1 MIDYEK
7 WDKVDEFNLEQVAC
21 LWCDLEP
28 SAESQSLR
36 RVRHPAT
43 AKVEKML
50 WSAIQSKELPKKL
63 PAVRR
68 TRITSDAA
76 AWFMTRDDLYEF
88 AKRKGAKPAFLFP
101 DARPSDERL
110 KNSERPSYR
119 SPYVDLI
126 LNAEQHFGERIREIK
141 AQEIQDWLNI
151 EGQKIDP
158 SWSAAKANYMSTF
171 LRHPDQQKGGA
182 KPGQRSGPLNDKKSV
197 G

>member
-7 WDKVDEFNLEQVAC
+7 WDKFDEFTLEQVVC
-21 LWCDLEP
+21 LWCGLEP

-50 WSAIQSKELPKKL
+50 WSAIQSKKL
-63 PAVRR
+63 RAVRR

-101 DARPSDERL
+101 DMRPSEDHTVQ
-110 KNSERPSYR
+110 RPDYR
-119 SPYVDLI
+119 SPFLDLQ
-126 LNAEQHFGERIREIK
+126 LRAEQHFGESILEIK
-141 AQEIQDWLNI
+141 SVVIQDWLMV
-151 EGQKIDP
+151 EGPKIDQD
-158 SWSAAKANYMSTF
+158 WSVHKARSMATF
-171 LRHPDQQKGGA
+171 IRHPKQQLGGA
-182 KPGQRSGPLNDKKSV
+182 KKYRAKGSHH
-197 G
+197 